1 MAKIAVVGAGH
12 VGSHVALE
20 CARREL
26 AEEIVLL
33 DADREK
39 AWGHAEDIADAGV
52 KARVRAGDYGAIA
65 DADVAVMAACRN
77 GYESA
82 DRLQELPHAVE
93 VAREVADGLLECGF
107 SGIVVSIT
115 NPCDVIAQY
124 LAARTGL
131 RVIGTGTG
139 FDSMRFR
146 LRIARALGTDAG
158 HVTGYCL
165 GEHGDSQVPALS
177 TVTVDGRPLNAEARA
192 ALAPVCLETVGAG
205 WEIATRK
212 GCTEFGIGAAAAR
225 LIGAILGGEEAE
237 MACSVM
243 LNGEYGGRGVYAGIP
258 CAVGKGGAEPLP
270 EFDLTQEELAA
281 LQRSFEVIG
290 RHAARALRG

>member
-1 MAKIAVVGAGH
+1 MAKIAVIGAGH

-20 CARREL
+20 CARQGL

-33 DADREK
+33 DTDAEK
-39 AWGHAEDIADAGV
+39 ARAHAEDISDALV
-52 KARVRAGDYGAIA
+52 RPRVYAGGYEAVR
-65 DADVAVMAACRN
+65 DADIAVMAACKN

-82 DRLQELPHAVE
+82 DRLLELPYAAE
-93 VAREVADGLLECGF
+93 VAREVAQGLSRCGF
-107 SGIVVSIT
+107 TGTVVSIT

-124 LAARTGL
+124 IAAKTCL

-139 FDSMRFR
+139 FDSVRFR
-146 LRIARALGTDAG
+146 LRIARALGVDVARIK
-158 HVTGYCL
+158 GYCL

-177 TVTVDGRPLNAEARA
+177 TVRVDGQPLDPAQREGLSSVSR
-192 ALAPVCLETVGAG
+192 ETVAAG

-225 LIGAILGGEEAE
+225 LIRALLRDERAE

-243 LNGEYGGRGVYAGIP
+243 LSGEYGGRGIYAGIP
-258 CAVGKGGAEPLP
+258 CVVGKAGATPLP
-270 EFDLTQEELAA
+270 ECALEDGERAA
-281 LQRSFEVIG
+281 LQRSFEIIG
-290 RHAARALRG
+290 RHVKTIL

>member
-1 MAKIAVVGAGH
+1 MAESKREILQYKIEFQVAPEKRDPRDFTCPNDVAHYAV
-12 VGSHVALE
+12 
-20 CARREL
+20 
-26 AEEIVLL
+26 EESGV
-33 DADREK
+33 K
-39 AWGHAEDIADAGV
+39 QEDIARHLEMS
-52 KARVRAGDYGAIA
+52 KQLLSQKLNGA
-65 DADVAVMAACRN
+65 
-77 GYESA
+77 
-82 DRLQELPHAVE
+82 
-93 VAREVADGLLECGF
+93 
-107 SGIVVSIT
+107 T
-115 NPCDVIAQY
+115 NNVTCNEYV
-124 LAARTGL
+124 
-131 RVIGTGTG
+131 
-139 FDSMRFR
+139 
-146 LRIARALGTDAG
+146 RIARALGTDAG

-177 TVTVDGRPLNAEARA
+177 TVTVDGRPLDAEARA
-192 ALAPVCLETVGAG
+192 ALAPVCRETVGAG